1 MRPAIAVQFDAVTR
15 GDARDARADLLT
27 LLRDR
32 SLREGDFVL
41 SSGEYSDWYIDA
53 KQTTLTGDGALA
65 TGRAYF
71 AEAER
76 QGATA
81 IGGPTMG
88 ADVPPIAAALVS
100 ALEGRPLTPL
110 SVRQEAKDH
119 RV

>member
-41 SSGEYSDWYIDA
+41 SSGEPSDWYIDA

-76 QGATA
+76 LGATA
-81 IGGPTMG
+81 IGGAAVG
-88 ADVPPIAAALVS
+88 HPPPAPAPPLVS
-100 ALEGRPLTPL
+100 GLRGLPLAPFL
-110 SVRQEAKDH
+110 
-119 RV
+119 